1 MKIFADASTILK
13 KYVLEAGSEDLDNLL
28 EGVTDIAVSPTCL
41 LEMYSALNRRIKE
54 KALFSKDVNSIFSEI
69 RKDFR
74 YFSIILW
81 TQRLE
86 ELGMEIIH
94 KYDLR
99 SLDAI
104 VLSAGKLANSDLFI
118 TSDKLLYQVARK
130 ELKEARL
137 IV

>member
-1 MKIFADASTILK
+1 MKIFTDASTILK
-13 KYVLEAGSEDLDNLL
+13 KYVFESGSEDLDQLL

-41 LEMYSALNRRIKE
+41 LEMCSALNRRIKD
-54 KALFSKDVNSIFSEI
+54 KTLFSKDVNTIMSEI

-74 YFSIILW
+74 YFSIIVW

-104 VLSAGKLANSDLFI
+104 VLSAGKLSNPDLFV
-118 TSDKLLYQVARK
+118 TSDKLLYQMARK